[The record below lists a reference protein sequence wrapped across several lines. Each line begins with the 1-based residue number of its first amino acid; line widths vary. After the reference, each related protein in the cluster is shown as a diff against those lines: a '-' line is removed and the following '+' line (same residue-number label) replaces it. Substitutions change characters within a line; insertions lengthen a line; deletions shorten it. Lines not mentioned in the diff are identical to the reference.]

1 MFRPAN
7 SGFAESRLRRE
18 SWLVYLIPGLYWMQ
32 LLRITDRYIFR
43 EVVTV
48 WLMVTFVLL
57 FFLFSNV
64 VARLLASAA
73 ANDFARE
80 SLGVLLGLTSVR
92 FLTTLI
98 PFALFL
104 AMMLALGRMYQDSE
118 MPAFQACGIGPRR
131 LYRPLFMVALPVA
144 ALLTWLSVDLD
155 PWAANQRFKLERAD
169 QAALAFG
176 NLEAGQFRTLGSGNT
191 VFYAERV
198 DQDGQLYNLFIR
210 REIADRQEIV
220 VAERGLQRFDENGS
234 QTLVLFIGRR
244 YEGVPGE
251 AAYRTIEFS
260 EHGIPIDLPEP
271 NLESDD
277 LELMS
282 TSELMGA
289 SDIER
294 RTELH
299 WRLSQPVSV
308 LVLTLLVVPLSRT
321 DPRRGRYGKLIFA
334 VLIYLIYS
342 NLMGSARIMMNQ
354 SVVPFWLGTW
364 WVHALV
370 VLLAM
375 TLFGQQRMR
384 MLWAARKKLPPERGA
399 TDE

>member
-1 MFRPAN
+1 M
-7 SGFAESRLRRE
+7 L
-18 SWLVYLIPGLYWMQ
+18 

-118 MPAFQACGIGPRR
+118 MPAFQACGIGPKR

-198 DQDGQLYNLFIR
+198 DQDGQLHNLFIR
-210 REIADRQEIV
+210 REIDGRQEIV
-220 VAERGLQRFDENGS
+220 VAERGVQQVDEHGS
-234 QTLVLFIGRR
+234 QSLILFDGRR

-251 AAYRTIEFS
+251 AAYRTMEFS
-260 EHGIPIDLPEP
+260 EHGIPIDPPEP
-271 NLESDD
+271 DLESDD

-282 TSELMGA
+282 TAELLGA
-289 SDIER
+289 TDIER

-321 DPRRGRYGKLIFA
+321 DPRRGRYGKLVFA

-342 NLMGSARIMMNQ
+342 NLMATARVMMDQ
-354 SVVPFWLGTW
+354 AVVPFWLGTW

-370 VLLAM
+370 VLLAV
-375 TLFGQQRMR
+375 TLFIQQRLR
-384 MLWAARKKLPPERGA
+384 MVWSARKKLPADRRAAE
-399 TDE
+399 E

>member
-1 MFRPAN
+1 M
-7 SGFAESRLRRE
+7 S
-18 SWLVYLIPGLYWMQ
+18 

-43 EVVTV
+43 EVITV

-73 ANDFARE
+73 ANNFARE
-80 SLGVLLGLTSVR
+80 SLGILLGLTSIS

-118 MPAFQACGIGPRR
+118 MPAYQACGIGPKR
-131 LYRPLFMVALPVA
+131 LYRPLFMVALPVT

-169 QAALAFG
+169 QAVLAFG
-176 NLEAGQFRTLGSGNT
+176 NLEAGRFRTMGTGNT

-198 DQDGQLYNLFIR
+198 DQDGQLHNIFIR
-210 REIADRQEIV
+210 REVGERQEIV
-220 VAERGLQRFDENGS
+220 VAERGFQRFDEQGS
-234 QTLVLFIGRR
+234 QSLILYNGRR

-251 AAYRTIEFS
+251 AAYRTIEFA
-260 EHGIPIDLPEP
+260 EHGIPIDVPTPDLH
-271 NLESDD
+271 SDD
-277 LELMS
+277 LELMATADLIGS
-282 TSELMGA
+282 
-289 SDIER
+289 SDMER
-294 RTELH
+294 QAELH

-321 DPRRGRYGKLIFA
+321 DPRRGRYGKLVFA
-334 VLIYLIYS
+334 VLIYLVYA
-342 NLMGSARIMMNQ
+342 NLMGAARIMMTQ
-354 SVVPFWLGTW
+354 STVPVWLGTW
-364 WVHALV
+364 WVHGLL
-370 VLLAM
+370 VLLTL
-375 TLFGQQRMR
+375 TLFSQQRMR
-384 MLWAARKKLPPERGA
+384 MLWAASKKLPAEK
-399 TDE
+399 E

>member
-1 MFRPAN
+1 M
-7 SGFAESRLRRE
+7 
-18 SWLVYLIPGLYWMQ
+18 
-32 LLRITDRYIFR
+32 RITDRYIFR

-118 MPAFQACGIGPRR
+118 MPAFQACGIGPKR
-131 LYRPLFMVALPVA
+131 LYRPLFMVAVPVA
-144 ALLTWLSVDLD
+144 ALLTWLSLDLD

-198 DQDGQLYNLFIR
+198 DQDGQLHNLFIR
-210 REIADRQEIV
+210 REVADRQEIV
-220 VAERGLQRFDENGS
+220 VAERGVQRVDEHGS
-234 QTLVLFIGRR
+234 QGLVLFDGRR

-260 EHGIPIDLPEP
+260 EHGIPIELSEP

-282 TSELMGA
+282 TAELMGA
-289 SDIER
+289 TDIER

-342 NLMGSARIMMNQ
+342 NLMGSARVMMNQ

-370 VLLAM
+370 VLLAL
-375 TLFGQQRMR
+375 TLFAQQRLR
-384 MLWAARKKLPPERGA
+384 MLWPARKKLPPGRGA
-399 TDE
+399 EDA